1 MIYHNTDFPNS
12 QAVPLVAEPQ
22 HCTSDENFVSETDFK
37 IWIEWGIWN
46 VLDWAESIANDHYP
60 SHGCECLST
69 NTSIMIK
76 IR

>member
-37 IWIEWGIWN
+37 IWIE
-46 VLDWAESIANDHYP
+46 
-60 SHGCECLST
+60 
-69 NTSIMIK
+69 
-76 IR
+76 